1 MFAIESHPRGSI
13 TNFRS
18 LSDSDLFYC
27 DKRSTAICI
36 VLGPEKSSRYSS
48 EYTSG
53 FSGPVALR
61 LAASPSSRY
70 EGHIGQAPRLAE
82 IL

>member
-36 VLGPEKSSRYSS
+36 VLGLEQSS
-48 EYTSG
+48 
-53 FSGPVALR
+53 
-61 LAASPSSRY
+61 
-70 EGHIGQAPRLAE
+70 
-82 IL
+82 